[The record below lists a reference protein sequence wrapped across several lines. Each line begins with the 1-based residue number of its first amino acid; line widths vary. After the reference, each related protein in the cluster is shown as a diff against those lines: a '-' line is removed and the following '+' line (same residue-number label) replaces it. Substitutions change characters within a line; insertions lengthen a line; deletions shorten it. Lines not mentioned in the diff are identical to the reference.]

1 MTQRL
6 GQSPEYGGSLR
17 ERPRRKAGRRTR
29 RAEAEPGQAAPVGSV
44 RRSTPE
50 VSVTLV
56 APLVEDLLEAAVA
69 LSELLVGSEPP
80 ALSGDREGRCE
91 AEPVET
97 VVRKEQS

>member
-1 MTQRL
+1 MTQLLWRI
-6 GQSPEYGGSLR
+6 PEDGGSLR

-29 RAEAEPGQAAPVGSV
+29 RAEAGPSQAAPVGSG
-44 RRSTPE
+44 RRSRPE

-56 APLVEDLLEAAVA
+56 APLVEDLLEAARV
-69 LSELLVGSEPP
+69 LSELLGVSEPP